1 MKYWPLAN
9 VTVTVAT
16 EDGTVY
22 EDRERSGLKFMD
34 EEQKPRTDESRV
46 KNRGWDSLF
55 YRNDWVRSLYEALDF
70 EKLKFPWIVVLGFLL
85 MTVDDLFS
93 ESFSWVSDL
102 GLAIAVIGAVMYIR
116 SALRYARKKK
126 GE

>member
-1 MKYWPLAN
+1 M
-9 VTVTVAT
+9 
-16 EDGTVY
+16 Y